1 MFMDTVIVVL
11 HVLAAVF
18 VIGPMAILP
27 MSAMRSV
34 RSGDG
39 AAVLT
44 TARSTM
50 VFSLASLAV
59 ALFGFGALGMAP
71 KSDGLSVATP
81 WVLISII
88 LYAVALALNLL
99 AVVPALRSAGEHL
112 QESATAETLGG
123 NDYRRI
129 AMTSGVVT
137 LLLVAVTVLMVVKP

>member
-1 MFMDTVIVVL
+1 MHTLLDVL

-18 VIGPMAILP
+18 LIGPMAVLP

-34 RSGDG
+34 RAGDG

-50 VFSLASLAV
+50 VFSLASLLV
-59 ALFGFGALGMAP
+59 VLFGFGVLGM
-71 KSDGLSVATP
+71 SDKKYDLSVATP

-88 LYAVALALNLL
+88 LYAIALALNVL

-112 QESATAETLGG
+112 QEAGAATLRG
-123 NDYRRI
+123 NDYKRI

-137 LLLVAVTVLMVVKP
+137 LLLVAVVVLMVAKP

>member
-1 MFMDTVIVVL
+1 MAMYTVINVL

-34 RSGDG
+34 RSGNG

-50 VFSLASLAV
+50 IFSLTSLV
-59 ALFGFGALGMAP
+59 VVLLGFGLLGLAP
-71 KSDGLSVATP
+71 KKWDLSVATP
-81 WVLISII
+81 WVLISIV

-112 QESATAETLGG
+112 TSGTAATLGG

-129 AMTSGVVT
+129 AITSGVVT
-137 LLLVAVTVLMVVKP
+137 LLLVAVTVLMVVRP

>member
-1 MFMDTVIVVL
+1 MHTLLDVL
-11 HVLAAVF
+11 HVVSAVF
-18 VIGPMAILP
+18 LVGPMAVLP

-34 RSGDG
+34 RAGDG

-50 VFSLASLAV
+50 IFSLASLLV
-59 ALFGFGALGMAP
+59 VLFGFGVLGLA
-71 KSDGLSVATP
+71 DTRYGLSVATP

-88 LYAVALALNLL
+88 LYAIALALNTL

-112 QESATAETLGG
+112 QDAESGVLRG

-137 LLLVAVTVLMVVKP
+137 VLLLAVVVLMVAKP